1 MNPIKKMLEPIAF
14 VIDLLGF
21 LNIHLSVKLESRMKY
36 AQPNYYLKQLE
47 GINSLL
53 CVEISKGF
61 ILIWTLDFFLVEISI
76 TKIGWNIFLLL
87 TSHTENGKKNSRNS
101 TIEMMLNWFN
111 RPQNYNSIFCV
122 VLRNHKLVL
131 CQIKMWIKKY
141 IV

>member
-36 AQPNYYLKQLE
+36 AQQNYYLKQLE

-61 ILIWTLDFFLVEISI
+61 ILIWTLDFFLGRNFHNENWMEYFLIAHFSHRKRKEEQQEQHDWNDVKLIQQAPELQFNLLRS
-76 TKIGWNIFLLL
+76 TKKSQVSAMSN
-87 TSHTENGKKNSRNS
+87 KN
-101 TIEMMLNWFN
+101 
-111 RPQNYNSIFCV
+111 V
-122 VLRNHKLVL
+122 D
-131 CQIKMWIKKY
+131 
-141 IV
+141 